1 MLPYIWGFMIIAS
14 VVYSLING
22 TQEQLNSAILSSA
35 DEAIELT
42 ISMCGTV
49 CLWSGIMA
57 IADKR
62 GITDAISKLLSPL
75 TGKLFPNIDK
85 NGKSFRAINMNITAN
100 LLGLGNA
107 ATPLGIK
114 AMQELKKE
122 RPCDI
127 SHDRADRNMI
137 MFVILNTTSVQLIPT
152 MIMSIL
158 QSAGNNNPSQIIPF
172 TWAASISGLICG
184 VISVSIFA
192 KREAK
197 KCMRQ

>member
-14 VVYSLING
+14 VLYSMING
-22 TQEQLNSAILSSA
+22 TQEQLNSAILTSA
-35 DEAIELT
+35 SDAIELT
-42 ISMCGTV
+42 VSMCGTV
-49 CLWSGIMA
+49 CLWSGIME
-57 IADKR
+57 IADKS
-62 GITDAISKLLSPL
+62 GITNAISKLLSPL
-75 TGKLFPNIDK
+75 TGKLFPDLDK
-85 NGKSFRAINMNITAN
+85 SGKSFRAINMNITAN

-122 RPCDI
+122 RHNNL
-127 SHDRADRNMI
+127 SHDQADRNMI

-172 TWAASISGLICG
+172 TWAASVSGLICG
-184 VISVSIFA
+184 VISVKIFT

-197 KCMRQ
+197 KCTHQ

>member
-1 MLPYIWGFMIIAS
+1 
-14 VVYSLING
+14 
-22 TQEQLNSAILSSA
+22 
-35 DEAIELT
+35 
-42 ISMCGTV
+42 
-49 CLWSGIMA
+49 
-57 IADKR
+57 
-62 GITDAISKLLSPL
+62 
-75 TGKLFPNIDK
+75 
-85 NGKSFRAINMNITAN
+85 MNITAN